1 MIKFGNNTKKVRQLN
16 NRYIQSIVLT
26 PEADKSFILIK
37 DMINNRPKLFYIDDK
52 LPIYLHTDASNY
64 AIGAYLYQ
72 IKDGKEVPI
81 RFMSKTLTG
90 AQLNWSTIE
99 KECFAMYYSLK
110 KFATLLLGIPFIL
123 RTDHRNL

>member
-1 MIKFGNNTKKVRQLN
+1 MIKFGNKTKKVKQPN
-16 NRYIQSIVLT
+16 HKYIQSIVWT
-26 PEADKSFILIK
+26 PEAEESFIIIK
-37 DMINNRPKLFYIDDK
+37 DMINNCPKLFYIDDK

-81 RFMSKTLTG
+81 SFMSKILTG

-99 KECFAMYYSLK
+99 KEYFAMYYSLK
-110 KFATLLLGIPFIL
+110 KFATLL
-123 RTDHRNL
+123 